1 MKQHVMKPAQRIQS
15 NILAAGERRLLIW
28 LCARMP
34 PWVTPDFL
42 TGLGFVGAI
51 SVFLGYALSVWHPA
65 WLWLAIA
72 GYGIHWFGDSLD
84 GSLARYRQIERPAFG
99 YFIDHSTDAL
109 ANLIAMAGLGLSI
122 YVDLDVALFTLAGYL
137 LLSIHAFL
145 AARVVGEIRLS
156 YLAGGPTELRL
167 TLVAMTIAML
177 IWGPVLM
184 PGGYTIYDWIVG
196 GVGVILVGLFI
207 AQTMATARVLR
218 LRGE

>member
-15 NILAAGERRLLIW
+15 NILAAGERKLLMW

-34 PWVTPDFL
+34 PWITPDFL
-42 TGLGFVGAI
+42 TGLGFIGAV
-51 SVFLGYALSVWHPA
+51 SVFVGYALSVWDPA
-65 WLWLAIA
+65 WLGLAIA

-84 GSLARYRQIERPAFG
+84 GSLARYRHIERPAFG

-167 TLVAMTIAML
+167 TLVALTLAML
-177 IWGPVLM
+177 IWGPVVL

-207 AQTMATARVLR
+207 AQTMVTARALR
-218 LRGE
+218 VRGE

>member
-1 MKQHVMKPAQRIQS
+1 MKPAQRIQS
-15 NILAAGERRLLIW
+15 NVLAAGERRLLIW

-156 YLAGGPTELRL
+156 YLAGGPTELR
-167 TLVAMTIAML
+167 
-177 IWGPVLM
+177 PV
-184 PGGYTIYDWIVG
+184 
-196 GVGVILVGLFI
+196 
-207 AQTMATARVLR
+207 
-218 LRGE
+218 